1 MLKKF
6 VLFYLKIHLMILLC
20 QASLPA
26 DTENSNNAD
35 DCLNNSLEAVIWC
48 RGSRALKNALNNL
61 SKTNKPVVIVR
72 GLELVP
78 SAAARQNQHLTNY
91 TSDNDA
97 SNNNNQANGNLIDNT
112 VDDGDTDDT
121 FLGRFSRYLG
131 THELNIKFSDL
142 LADVSERRQ
151 YMARELDQSGMQMDT
166 MSGEARK
173 KDKGGGAMMLMALMF
188 SKMMAVM
195 GLGGLGALAMKALG
209 VSMMALMMAALVGV
223 KSLASQG
230 HESSHSVQ
238 YVSADGHHH
247 KRRRRRSVGN
257 GVDDDKYRIG
267 SREMLQHDVKS
278 TLPLAYRGW
287 SPKLTI

>member
-35 DCLNNSLEAVIWC
+35 GCLNNSLEAVIWC

-97 SNNNNQANGNLIDNT
+97 SNNNINQANGNLTDNT

-166 MSGEARK
+166 MSGEGKLDMTRDYLILTTTK
-173 KDKGGGAMMLMALMF
+173 HTLL
-188 SKMMAVM
+188 SC
-195 GLGGLGALAMKALG
+195 
-209 VSMMALMMAALVGV
+209 
-223 KSLASQG
+223 
-230 HESSHSVQ
+230 Q
-238 YVSADGHHH
+238 YVVAVI
-247 KRRRRRSVGN
+247 RVYFIVCRVFFVTTRFV
-257 GVDDDKYRIG
+257 
-267 SREMLQHDVKS
+267 REV
-278 TLPLAYRGW
+278 Y
-287 SPKLTI
+287 

>member
-1 MLKKF
+1 
-6 VLFYLKIHLMILLC
+6 MILLC

-26 DTENSNNAD
+26 DTENPNNAD

-78 SAAARQNQHLTNY
+78 SAA
-91 TSDNDA
+91 
-97 SNNNNQANGNLIDNT
+97 NGNLTDNT

-142 LADVSERRQ
+142 LTDVSERRQ

-166 MSGEARK
+166 ISGEARK

-267 SREMLQHDVKS
+267 SGEMLQDNVKS

-287 SPKLTI
+287 SQKLTI